1 LTSTGI
7 EDAHEGIARTALLNG
22 EQAMARSGKGMPR
35 KPATKFPNL
44 RKKMQKVRNQTRQ
57 AKKK

>member
-1 LTSTGI
+1 
-7 EDAHEGIARTALLNG
+7 
-22 EQAMARSGKGMPR
+22 MAKTERRMAR

-44 RKKMQKVRNQTRQ
+44 RKKLLKGKIQSRQ

>member
-1 LTSTGI
+1 
-7 EDAHEGIARTALLNG
+7 
-22 EQAMARSGKGMPR
+22 MPR

>member
-1 LTSTGI
+1 
-7 EDAHEGIARTALLNG
+7 
-22 EQAMARSGKGMPR
+22 MAKNERRMPR

-44 RKKMQKVRNQTRQ
+44 RKKLQKVKNQTRH

>member
-1 LTSTGI
+1 MF
-7 EDAHEGIARTALLNG
+7 EGG
-22 EQAMARSGKGMPR
+22 QVMAKNERRMAR

-44 RKKMQKVRNQTRQ
+44 RKKLQKGKIQSRQ

>member
-1 LTSTGI
+1 MCRRDQFYRFS
-7 EDAHEGIARTALLNG
+7 ARVTKG
-22 EQAMARSGKGMPR
+22 EQIMARNERRMVR

-44 RKKMQKVRNQTRQ
+44 RKKLQKARIQPKQ

>member
-1 LTSTGI
+1 MVKT
-7 EDAHEGIARTALLNG
+7 ERR
-22 EQAMARSGKGMPR
+22 MAR

-44 RKKMQKVRNQTRQ
+44 RKKLLNGKIQSRQ